1 MNITTLTNSISTS
14 SFSPNNTNGSS
25 TETVNSDIKTTTSS
39 HPVSSLTM
47 LNDTLHNIRTTNQA
61 LKKELSQKTLTKT
74 SLEEIALHSSQ
85 ISMDVN
91 KSAQLLDILSRH
103 KYPINKDAR
112 ELLHSAPKEAE
123 LDGDQMISHREL
135 WAKIANSI
143 NDINEQYLKVYEHA
157 VSSYTQMYQDFSAVL
172 SSLAGWISP
181 GGNDGNSVKL
191 QVNSL
196 KKALEKLKEKYKD
209 KPLYPANN
217 TVSQEQA
224 NKWLTELGGTIGK
237 VSQKNGGYVVSINMT
252 PIDNMLKS
260 LDNLG
265 GNGEVVLD
273 NAKYQA
279 WNAGFSAEDETMK
292 NNLQTLVQK
301 YSNANSIFDNLVKVL
316 SSTISSCTD
325 TDKLFLHF

>member
-1 MNITTLTNSISTS
+1 
-14 SFSPNNTNGSS
+14 
-25 TETVNSDIKTTTSS
+25 
-39 HPVSSLTM
+39 
-47 LNDTLHNIRTTNQA
+47 
-61 LKKELSQKTLTKT
+61 
-74 SLEEIALHSSQ
+74 
-85 ISMDVN
+85 
-91 KSAQLLDILSRH
+91 
-103 KYPINKDAR
+103 
-112 ELLHSAPKEAE
+112 APKEAE

-196 KKALEKLKEKYKD
+196 KKALEELKKKYED
-209 KPLYPANN
+209 KPLYPATN
-217 TVSQEQA
+217 TVSQKEA
-224 NKWLTELGGTIGK
+224 DKWLTELGGTIGK
-237 VSQKNGGYVVSINMT
+237 VSKKNGGYVVNINMT

-260 LDNLG
+260 LNNLG

>member
-1 MNITTLTNSISTS
+1 
-14 SFSPNNTNGSS
+14 
-25 TETVNSDIKTTTSS
+25 DIKTTTSS

-91 KSAQLLDILSRH
+91 KSAQLLDILSRNE
-103 KYPINKDAR
+103 YPINKDAR

-196 KKALEKLKEKYKD
+196 KKALEELKKKYED
-209 KPLYPANN
+209 KPLYPATN
-217 TVSQEQA
+217 TVSQKEA
-224 NKWLTELGGTIGK
+224 DKWLTELGGTIGK
-237 VSQKNGGYVVSINMT
+237 VSKKNGGYVVNINMT

-260 LDNLG
+260 LNNLG

-301 YSNANSIFDNLVKVL
+301 YSNANSIFD
-316 SSTISSCTD
+316 
-325 TDKLFLHF
+325 

>member
-1 MNITTLTNSISTS
+1 
-14 SFSPNNTNGSS
+14 
-25 TETVNSDIKTTTSS
+25 
-39 HPVSSLTM
+39 
-47 LNDTLHNIRTTNQA
+47 NDTLHNIRTTNQA

-91 KSAQLLDILSRH
+91 KSAQLLDILSRNE
-103 KYPINKDAR
+103 YPINKDAR

-196 KKALEKLKEKYKD
+196 KKALEELKKKYED
-209 KPLYPANN
+209 KPLYPATN
-217 TVSQEQA
+217 TVSQKEA
-224 NKWLTELGGTIGK
+224 DKWLTELGGTIGK
-237 VSQKNGGYVVSINMT
+237 VSKKNGGYVVNINMT

-260 LDNLG
+260 LNNLG

>member
-91 KSAQLLDILSRH
+91 KSAQLLNILS
-103 KYPINKDAR
+103 KKEYPINKDAR

-123 LDGDQMISHREL
+123 LDGYEMISHREL
-135 WAKIANSI
+135 WAKIADSI

-157 VSSYTQMYQDFSAVL
+157 VSSYTQMYQEFSAVL

-191 QVNSL
+191 QVKSL
-196 KKALEKLKEKYKD
+196 KDALTTLKKNYEN
-209 KPLYPANN
+209 KPLYPATN
-217 TVSQEQA
+217 TVSEQEA
-224 NKWLTELGGTIGK
+224 NKWLTELGGTIGT
-237 VSQKNGGYVVSINMT
+237 VSAKKGGYVVSINMT
-252 PIDNMLKS
+252 PINNMLSS
-260 LDNLG
+260 LDKLG
-265 GNGEVVLD
+265 TTDEVVLD

>member
-1 MNITTLTNSISTS
+1 
-14 SFSPNNTNGSS
+14 
-25 TETVNSDIKTTTSS
+25 
-39 HPVSSLTM
+39 M

-91 KSAQLLDILSRH
+91 KSAQLLDILSRNE
-103 KYPINKDAR
+103 YPINKDAR

-143 NDINEQYLKVYEHA
+143 NNINEQYLKVYEHA
-157 VSSYTQMYQDFSAVL
+157 VSSYTQMYQGFSAVL

-196 KKALEKLKEKYKD
+196 KKALEELKEKYKD

-237 VSQKNGGYVVSINMT
+237 VSQKNGGYVVNINMT

>member
-1 MNITTLTNSISTS
+1 
-14 SFSPNNTNGSS
+14 
-25 TETVNSDIKTTTSS
+25 
-39 HPVSSLTM
+39 
-47 LNDTLHNIRTTNQA
+47 QA

-91 KSAQLLDILSRH
+91 KSAQLLDILSRNE
-103 KYPINKDAR
+103 YPINKDAR

-196 KKALEKLKEKYKD
+196 KKALEELKKKYED
-209 KPLYPANN
+209 KPLYPATN
-217 TVSQEQA
+217 TVSQKEA
-224 NKWLTELGGTIGK
+224 DKWLTELGGTIGK
-237 VSQKNGGYVVSINMT
+237 VSKKNGGYVVNINMT

-260 LDNLG
+260 LNNLG

>member
-91 KSAQLLDILSRH
+91 KSAQLLNILS
-103 KYPINKDAR
+103 KTGYPINKDAR

-123 LDGDQMISHREL
+123 LDGYEMISHREL

-157 VSSYTQMYQDFSAVL
+157 VSSYTQMYQEFSAVL

-191 QVNSL
+191 QVKSL
-196 KKALEKLKEKYKD
+196 KDALTTLKKNYED
-209 KPLYPANN
+209 KPLYPATN
-217 TVSQEQA
+217 TVSEQEA
-224 NKWLTELGGTIGK
+224 NKWLTELGGTIGT
-237 VSQKNGGYVVSINMT
+237 VSAKNGGYVVSINMT
-252 PIDNMLKS
+252 PINNMLNS
-260 LDNLG
+260 LDKLG
-265 GNGEVVLD
+265 TTDEVVLD

>member
-91 KSAQLLDILSRH
+91 KSAQLLNILS
-103 KYPINKDAR
+103 KTEYPINKDAR

-123 LDGDQMISHREL
+123 LDGYEMISHREL

-157 VSSYTQMYQDFSAVL
+157 VSSYTQMYQEFSAVL

-191 QVNSL
+191 QVKSL
-196 KKALEKLKEKYKD
+196 KDALTTLKKNYED
-209 KPLYPANN
+209 KPLYPATN
-217 TVSQEQA
+217 TVSEQEA
-224 NKWLTELGGTIGK
+224 NKWLTELGGTIGT
-237 VSQKNGGYVVSINMT
+237 VSAKNGGYVVSINMT
-252 PIDNMLKS
+252 PINNMLNS
-260 LDNLG
+260 LDKLG
-265 GNGEVVLD
+265 TTDEIVLD

>member
-1 MNITTLTNSISTS
+1 
-14 SFSPNNTNGSS
+14 GSS

-91 KSAQLLDILSRH
+91 KSAQLLDILSRNE
-103 KYPINKDAR
+103 YPINKDAR

-196 KKALEKLKEKYKD
+196 KKALEELKKKYED
-209 KPLYPANN
+209 KPLYPATN
-217 TVSQEQA
+217 TVSQKEA
-224 NKWLTELGGTIGK
+224 DKWLTELGGTIGK
-237 VSQKNGGYVVSINMT
+237 VSKKNGGYVVNINMT

-260 LDNLG
+260 LNNLG

>member
-1 MNITTLTNSISTS
+1 

-91 KSAQLLDILSRH
+91 KSAQLLDILSRNE
-103 KYPINKDAR
+103 YPINKDAR

-196 KKALEKLKEKYKD
+196 KKALEELKKKYED
-209 KPLYPANN
+209 KPLYPATN
-217 TVSQEQA
+217 TVSQKEA
-224 NKWLTELGGTIGK
+224 DKWLTELGGTIGK
-237 VSQKNGGYVVSINMT
+237 VSKKNGGYVVNINMT

-260 LDNLG
+260 LNNLG

>member
-1 MNITTLTNSISTS
+1 
-14 SFSPNNTNGSS
+14 
-25 TETVNSDIKTTTSS
+25 
-39 HPVSSLTM
+39 
-47 LNDTLHNIRTTNQA
+47 IRTTNQA

-91 KSAQLLDILSRH
+91 KSAQLLDILSRNE
-103 KYPINKDAR
+103 YPINKDAR

-196 KKALEKLKEKYKD
+196 KKALEELKKKYED
-209 KPLYPANN
+209 KPLYPATN
-217 TVSQEQA
+217 TVSQKEA
-224 NKWLTELGGTIGK
+224 DKWLTELGGTIGK
-237 VSQKNGGYVVSINMT
+237 VSKKNGGYVVNINMT

-260 LDNLG
+260 LNNLG

>member
-1 MNITTLTNSISTS
+1 
-14 SFSPNNTNGSS
+14 
-25 TETVNSDIKTTTSS
+25 KTTTSS

-103 KYPINKDAR
+103 EYPINKDAR

-196 KKALEKLKEKYKD
+196 KKALEELKEKYKD

>member
-103 KYPINKDAR
+103 EYPINKDAR

-196 KKALEKLKEKYKD
+196 KKALEELKEKYKD

-265 GNGEVVLD
+265 GNDEVVLD

>member
-1 MNITTLTNSISTS
+1 
-14 SFSPNNTNGSS
+14 PNNTNGSS

-91 KSAQLLDILSRH
+91 KSAQLLDILSRNE
-103 KYPINKDAR
+103 YPINKDAR

-196 KKALEKLKEKYKD
+196 KKALEELKKKYED
-209 KPLYPANN
+209 KPLYPATN
-217 TVSQEQA
+217 TVSQKEA
-224 NKWLTELGGTIGK
+224 DKWLTELGGTIGK
-237 VSQKNGGYVVSINMT
+237 VSKKNGGYVVNINMT

-260 LDNLG
+260 LNNLG

>member
-1 MNITTLTNSISTS
+1 
-14 SFSPNNTNGSS
+14 
-25 TETVNSDIKTTTSS
+25 
-39 HPVSSLTM
+39 M

-91 KSAQLLDILSRH
+91 KSAQLLNILS
-103 KYPINKDAR
+103 KTEYPINKDAR

-123 LDGDQMISHREL
+123 LDGYEMISHREL
-135 WAKIANSI
+135 WAKIADSI

-157 VSSYTQMYQDFSAVL
+157 VSSYTQMYQEFSAVL

-191 QVNSL
+191 QVKSL
-196 KKALEKLKEKYKD
+196 KDALTTLKKNYED
-209 KPLYPANN
+209 KPLYPATN
-217 TVSQEQA
+217 TVSEQEA
-224 NKWLTELGGTIGK
+224 NKWLTELGGTIGT
-237 VSQKNGGYVVSINMT
+237 VSAKNGGYVVSINMT
-252 PIDNMLKS
+252 PINNMLNS
-260 LDNLG
+260 LDKLG
-265 GNGEVVLD
+265 TTDEVVLD

>member
-91 KSAQLLDILSRH
+91 KSAQLLNILS
-103 KYPINKDAR
+103 KNEYPINKDAR

-143 NDINEQYLKVYEHA
+143 NNINEQYLK
-157 VSSYTQMYQDFSAVL
+157 
-172 SSLAGWISP
+172 
-181 GGNDGNSVKL
+181 
-191 QVNSL
+191 
-196 KKALEKLKEKYKD
+196 
-209 KPLYPANN
+209 
-217 TVSQEQA
+217 
-224 NKWLTELGGTIGK
+224 
-237 VSQKNGGYVVSINMT
+237 
-252 PIDNMLKS
+252 
-260 LDNLG
+260 
-265 GNGEVVLD
+265 
-273 NAKYQA
+273 
-279 WNAGFSAEDETMK
+279 
-292 NNLQTLVQK
+292 
-301 YSNANSIFDNLVKVL
+301 
-316 SSTISSCTD
+316 
-325 TDKLFLHF
+325 

>member
-1 MNITTLTNSISTS
+1 
-14 SFSPNNTNGSS
+14 
-25 TETVNSDIKTTTSS
+25 
-39 HPVSSLTM
+39 
-47 LNDTLHNIRTTNQA
+47 NIRTTNQA

-91 KSAQLLDILSRH
+91 KSAQLLDILSRNE
-103 KYPINKDAR
+103 YPINKDAR

-196 KKALEKLKEKYKD
+196 KKALEELKKKYED
-209 KPLYPANN
+209 KPLYPATN
-217 TVSQEQA
+217 TVSQKEA
-224 NKWLTELGGTIGK
+224 DKWLTELGGTIGK
-237 VSQKNGGYVVSINMT
+237 VSKKNGGYVVNINMT

-260 LDNLG
+260 LNNLG

>member
-1 MNITTLTNSISTS
+1 
-14 SFSPNNTNGSS
+14 
-25 TETVNSDIKTTTSS
+25 
-39 HPVSSLTM
+39 
-47 LNDTLHNIRTTNQA
+47 
-61 LKKELSQKTLTKT
+61 
-74 SLEEIALHSSQ
+74 
-85 ISMDVN
+85 
-91 KSAQLLDILSRH
+91 
-103 KYPINKDAR
+103 
-112 ELLHSAPKEAE
+112 
-123 LDGDQMISHREL
+123 
-135 WAKIANSI
+135 
-143 NDINEQYLKVYEHA
+143 HA

-196 KKALEKLKEKYKD
+196 KKALEELKEKYKD

-273 NAKYQA
+273 
-279 WNAGFSAEDETMK
+279 
-292 NNLQTLVQK
+292 
-301 YSNANSIFDNLVKVL
+301 
-316 SSTISSCTD
+316 
-325 TDKLFLHF
+325 

>member
-91 KSAQLLDILSRH
+91 KSAQLLNILS
-103 KYPINKDAR
+103 KKEYPINKDAR

-123 LDGDQMISHREL
+123 LDGYEMISHREL
-135 WAKIANSI
+135 WAKIADSI

-157 VSSYTQMYQDFSAVL
+157 VSSYTQMYQEFSAVL

-191 QVNSL
+191 QVKSL
-196 KKALEKLKEKYKD
+196 KDALTTLKKNYED
-209 KPLYPANN
+209 KPLYPATN
-217 TVSQEQA
+217 TVSEQEA
-224 NKWLTELGGTIGK
+224 NKWLTELGGTIGT
-237 VSQKNGGYVVSINMT
+237 VSAKNG
-252 PIDNMLKS
+252 DMLS
-260 LDNLG
+260 
-265 GNGEVVLD
+265 V
-273 NAKYQA
+273 
-279 WNAGFSAEDETMK
+279 
-292 NNLQTLVQK
+292 
-301 YSNANSIFDNLVKVL
+301 
-316 SSTISSCTD
+316 
-325 TDKLFLHF
+325 

>member
-91 KSAQLLDILSRH
+91 KSAQLLDILSRNE
-103 KYPINKDAR
+103 YPINKDAR

-196 KKALEKLKEKYKD
+196 KKALEELKKKYED
-209 KPLYPANN
+209 KPLYPATN
-217 TVSQEQA
+217 TVSQKEA
-224 NKWLTELGGTIGK
+224 DKWLTELGGTIGK
-237 VSQKNGGYVVSINMT
+237 VSKKNGGYVVNINMT

-260 LDNLG
+260 LNNLG
-265 GNGEVVLD
+265 G
-273 NAKYQA
+273 
-279 WNAGFSAEDETMK
+279 
-292 NNLQTLVQK
+292 
-301 YSNANSIFDNLVKVL
+301 
-316 SSTISSCTD
+316 
-325 TDKLFLHF
+325 

>member
-1 MNITTLTNSISTS
+1 
-14 SFSPNNTNGSS
+14 
-25 TETVNSDIKTTTSS
+25 S

-91 KSAQLLDILSRH
+91 KSAQLLNILSRN

-143 NDINEQYLKVYEHA
+143 NNINEQYLKVYEHA

-196 KKALEKLKEKYKD
+196 KKALEELKEKYKD

-260 LDNLG
+260 LENLG

>member
-1 MNITTLTNSISTS
+1 TS

-91 KSAQLLDILSRH
+91 KSAQLLDILSRNE
-103 KYPINKDAR
+103 YPINKDAR

-196 KKALEKLKEKYKD
+196 KKALEELKKKYED
-209 KPLYPANN
+209 KPLYPATN
-217 TVSQEQA
+217 TVSQKEA
-224 NKWLTELGGTIGK
+224 DKWLTELGGTIGK
-237 VSQKNGGYVVSINMT
+237 VSKKNGGYVVNINMT

-260 LDNLG
+260 LNNLG

>member
-103 KYPINKDAR
+103 EHPINKDAR

-196 KKALEKLKEKYKD
+196 KKALEELKEKYKD

-265 GNGEVVLD
+265 GNSEVVLD

>member
-91 KSAQLLDILSRH
+91 KSAQLLNILS
-103 KYPINKDAR
+103 KTEYPINKDAR

-123 LDGDQMISHREL
+123 LDGYEMISHREL
-135 WAKIANSI
+135 WAKIADSI

-157 VSSYTQMYQDFSAVL
+157 VSSYTQMYQEFSAVL

-191 QVNSL
+191 QVKSL
-196 KKALEKLKEKYKD
+196 KDALTTLKKNYED
-209 KPLYPANN
+209 KPLYPATN
-217 TVSQEQA
+217 TVSKQEA
-224 NKWLTELGGTIGK
+224 NKWLTELGGTIGT
-237 VSQKNGGYVVSINMT
+237 VSAKNGGYVVSINMT
-252 PIDNMLKS
+252 PINNMLNS
-260 LDNLG
+260 LDKLG
-265 GNGEVVLD
+265 TTDEVVLD

>member
-91 KSAQLLDILSRH
+91 KSAQLLDILS
-103 KYPINKDAR
+103 KTEYPINKDAR

-123 LDGDQMISHREL
+123 LDGYEMISHREL
-135 WAKIANSI
+135 WAKIADSI

-157 VSSYTQMYQDFSAVL
+157 VSSYTQMYQEFSAVL

-191 QVNSL
+191 QVKSL
-196 KKALEKLKEKYKD
+196 KDALTTLKKNYED
-209 KPLYPANN
+209 KPLYPATN
-217 TVSQEQA
+217 TVSKQEA
-224 NKWLTELGGTIGK
+224 NKWLTELGGTIGT
-237 VSQKNGGYVVSINMT
+237 VSAKNGGYVVSINMT
-252 PIDNMLKS
+252 PINNMLNS
-260 LDNLG
+260 LDKLG
-265 GNGEVVLD
+265 TTDEVVLD

>member
-103 KYPINKDAR
+103 EYPINKDAR

-196 KKALEKLKEKYKD
+196 KKALEELKEKYKD

-260 LDNLG
+260 LD
-265 GNGEVVLD
+265 
-273 NAKYQA
+273 
-279 WNAGFSAEDETMK
+279 
-292 NNLQTLVQK
+292 
-301 YSNANSIFDNLVKVL
+301 
-316 SSTISSCTD
+316 
-325 TDKLFLHF
+325 

>member
-1 MNITTLTNSISTS
+1 STS

-91 KSAQLLDILSRH
+91 KSAQLLDILSRNE
-103 KYPINKDAR
+103 YPINKDAR

-196 KKALEKLKEKYKD
+196 KKALEELKKKYED
-209 KPLYPANN
+209 KPLYPATN
-217 TVSQEQA
+217 TVSQKEA
-224 NKWLTELGGTIGK
+224 DKWLTELGGTIGK
-237 VSQKNGGYVVSINMT
+237 VSKKNGGYVVNINMT

-260 LDNLG
+260 LNNLG

>member
-91 KSAQLLDILSRH
+91 KSAQLLNILS
-103 KYPINKDAR
+103 KKEYPINKDAR

-123 LDGDQMISHREL
+123 LDGYEMISHREL

-157 VSSYTQMYQDFSAVL
+157 VSSYTQMYQEFSAVL

-191 QVNSL
+191 QVKSL
-196 KKALEKLKEKYKD
+196 KDALTTLKKNYEN
-209 KPLYPANN
+209 KPLYPATN
-217 TVSQEQA
+217 TVSEQEA
-224 NKWLTELGGTIGK
+224 NKWLTELGGTIGT
-237 VSQKNGGYVVSINMT
+237 VSAKKGGYVVSINMT
-252 PIDNMLKS
+252 PINNMLSS
-260 LDNLG
+260 LDKLG
-265 GNGEVVLD
+265 TTDEVVLD

>member
-1 MNITTLTNSISTS
+1 M
-14 SFSPNNTNGSS
+14 
-25 TETVNSDIKTTTSS
+25 
-39 HPVSSLTM
+39 
-47 LNDTLHNIRTTNQA
+47 
-61 LKKELSQKTLTKT
+61 
-74 SLEEIALHSSQ
+74 
-85 ISMDVN
+85 
-91 KSAQLLDILSRH
+91 
-103 KYPINKDAR
+103 
-112 ELLHSAPKEAE
+112 E

-196 KKALEKLKEKYKD
+196 KKALEELKEKYKD

-316 SSTISSCTD
+316 SSTISS
-325 TDKLFLHF
+325 

>member
-91 KSAQLLDILSRH
+91 KSAQLLNILS
-103 KYPINKDAR
+103 KTEYPINKDAR

-123 LDGDQMISHREL
+123 LDGYEMISHREL
-135 WAKIANSI
+135 WAKIADSI

-157 VSSYTQMYQDFSAVL
+157 VSSYTQMYQEFSAVL

-191 QVNSL
+191 QVKSL
-196 KKALEKLKEKYKD
+196 KDALTTLKKNYED
-209 KPLYPANN
+209 KPLYPATN
-217 TVSQEQA
+217 TVSEQEA
-224 NKWLTELGGTIGK
+224 NKWLTELGGTIGT
-237 VSQKNGGYVVSINMT
+237 VSAKNGGYVVSINMT
-252 PIDNMLKS
+252 PINNMLNS
-260 LDNLG
+260 LDKLG
-265 GNGEVVLD
+265 TTDEVVLD

>member
-47 LNDTLHNIRTTNQA
+47 LNDTLHNIRTSNQA

-91 KSAQLLDILSRH
+91 KSAQLLDILS
-103 KYPINKDAR
+103 KKEYPINKDAR

-123 LDGDQMISHREL
+123 LDGYEMISHREL

-191 QVNSL
+191 QVKSL
-196 KKALEKLKEKYKD
+196 KDALTTLKKNYED
-209 KPLYPANN
+209 KPLYPATN
-217 TVSQEQA
+217 TVSKQEA
-224 NKWLTELGGTIGK
+224 DKWLTELGGTIGT
-237 VSQKNGGYVVSINMT
+237 VSPKNEGYVVNINMT
-252 PIDNMLKS
+252 PIDNMLNS
-260 LDNLG
+260 LDKLG
-265 GNGEVVLD
+265 GTDEVVLD

>member
-91 KSAQLLDILSRH
+91 KSAQLLNILS
-103 KYPINKDAR
+103 KKEYPINKDAR

-123 LDGDQMISHREL
+123 LDGYEMISHREL
-135 WAKIANSI
+135 WAKIADSI

-157 VSSYTQMYQDFSAVL
+157 VSSYTQMYQEFSAVL

-191 QVNSL
+191 QVKSL
-196 KKALEKLKEKYKD
+196 KDALTTLKKNYED
-209 KPLYPANN
+209 KPLYPATN
-217 TVSQEQA
+217 TVSEQEA
-224 NKWLTELGGTIGK
+224 NKWLTELGGTIGT
-237 VSQKNGGYVVSINMT
+237 VSAKNGGYVVSINMT
-252 PIDNMLKS
+252 PINNMLNS
-260 LDNLG
+260 LNKLG
-265 GNGEVVLD
+265 TTDEVVLD

>member
-91 KSAQLLDILSRH
+91 KSAQLLNILS
-103 KYPINKDAR
+103 KTEYPINKDAR

-123 LDGDQMISHREL
+123 LDGYEMISHREL
-135 WAKIANSI
+135 WAKIADSI

-157 VSSYTQMYQDFSAVL
+157 VSSYTQMYQEFSAVL

-191 QVNSL
+191 QVKSL
-196 KKALEKLKEKYKD
+196 KDALTTLKKNYED
-209 KPLYPANN
+209 KPLYPATN
-217 TVSQEQA
+217 TVSEQEA
-224 NKWLTELGGTIGK
+224 NKWLTELGGTIGT
-237 VSQKNGGYVVSINMT
+237 VSKKNGGYVVSINMT
-252 PIDNMLKS
+252 PINNMLNS
-260 LDNLG
+260 LDKLG
-265 GNGEVVLD
+265 TTDEVVLD

>member
-1 MNITTLTNSISTS
+1 
-14 SFSPNNTNGSS
+14 

-91 KSAQLLDILSRH
+91 KSAQLLDILSRNE
-103 KYPINKDAR
+103 YPINKDAR

-196 KKALEKLKEKYKD
+196 KKALEELKKKYED
-209 KPLYPANN
+209 KPLYPATN
-217 TVSQEQA
+217 TVSQKEA
-224 NKWLTELGGTIGK
+224 DKWLTELGGTIGK
-237 VSQKNGGYVVSINMT
+237 VS
-252 PIDNMLKS
+252 
-260 LDNLG
+260 
-265 GNGEVVLD
+265 
-273 NAKYQA
+273 
-279 WNAGFSAEDETMK
+279 
-292 NNLQTLVQK
+292 
-301 YSNANSIFDNLVKVL
+301 
-316 SSTISSCTD
+316 
-325 TDKLFLHF
+325 

>member
-91 KSAQLLDILSRH
+91 KSAQLLDILS
-103 KYPINKDAR
+103 KKEYPINKDAR

-123 LDGDQMISHREL
+123 LDGYEMISHREL

-191 QVNSL
+191 QVKSL
-196 KKALEKLKEKYKD
+196 KDALTTLKKNYED
-209 KPLYPANN
+209 KPLYPATN
-217 TVSQEQA
+217 TVSKQEA
-224 NKWLTELGGTIGK
+224 DKWLTELGGTIGT
-237 VSQKNGGYVVSINMT
+237 VSAKNGGYVVNINMT
-252 PIDNMLKS
+252 PIDNMLNS
-260 LDNLG
+260 LDKLG
-265 GNGEVVLD
+265 GTDEVVLD

>member
-1 MNITTLTNSISTS
+1 
-14 SFSPNNTNGSS
+14 NNTNGSS

-91 KSAQLLDILSRH
+91 KSAQLLDILSRNE
-103 KYPINKDAR
+103 YPINKDAR

-196 KKALEKLKEKYKD
+196 KKALEELKKKYED
-209 KPLYPANN
+209 KPLYPATN
-217 TVSQEQA
+217 TVSQKEA
-224 NKWLTELGGTIGK
+224 DKWLTELGGTIGK
-237 VSQKNGGYVVSINMT
+237 VSKKNGGYVVNINMT

-260 LDNLG
+260 LNNLG